1 MHGARRSLLPVN
13 WPSDAPAVNPARPE
27 SPASANCQLLYF
39 TTYSLTADGAL
50 LAAITNAYSS
60 HPEGASL
67 ARIDRATGRMEPL
80 AEFPGP
86 ALQSY
91 PYFARPRSADPREDY
106 LFNGTV
112 ATHGL
117 NKSSPCL
124 HPASGNLF
132 FVWGRADGWGQLDCV
147 NLRTGGRRAVAEIPP
162 DRTVGYCHLDAAGE
176 HVLLSLADHRI
187 LGFGERRSG
196 NREMSENYA
205 RLGLTTQIAEVEV
218 ASGRLAVRWE
228 EPAWVTHIQY
238 HPRRRD
244 VILYNHEWT
253 WPLGLERIWLKGD
266 GAPRVQ
272 VRRAD
277 RPIQFRRSPDLGLD
291 DVAHEVWQE
300 DGRAVIYH
308 GVKWDGGPY
317 PDQFVGRAPVDP
329 DLPLREISIPPG
341 VASFY
346 GHFFPSRQGDF
357 VITDAI
363 ADETGVARRRGNLI
377 SRLNLDWES
386 GQMEVVPLC
395 ASDTSW
401 LTQDNH
407 PHPVLS
413 PDQREVLFTSDR
425 SGVRQI
431 YSVPSVP

>member
-1 MHGARRSLLPVN
+1 M
-13 WPSDAPAVNPARPE
+13 NPARPE

-39 TTYSLTADGAL
+39 TTYSLTADGTL
-50 LAAITNAYSS
+50 LAAITNAYSP
-60 HPEGASL
+60 HPAGASL

-91 PYFARPRSADPREDY
+91 PYFARPRSTDPKEDY
-106 LFNGTV
+106 LYNGPV
-112 ATHGL
+112 APHGL

-124 HPASGNLF
+124 HSASGNLY
-132 FVWGRADGWGQLDCV
+132 FVWGRADGWGQLDGV
-147 NLRTGGRRAVAEIPP
+147 NLRTGARRAVAEIPP
-162 DRTVGYCHLDAAGE
+162 DRTVGYCHLDASGE

-187 LGFGERRSG
+187 LEFGERRTG

-205 RLGLTTQIAEVEV
+205 RLGLTTQVAEVEV
-218 ASGRLAVRWE
+218 ATGRLTVRWE
-228 EPAWVTHIQY
+228 EPAWVTHVQY

-253 WPLGLERIWLKGD
+253 WPLGLERIWLKAD
-266 GAPRVQ
+266 GASRVQ
-272 VRRAD
+272 VRRAG
-277 RPIQFRRSPDLGLD
+277 RPIRFRQSPDLGLD

-300 DGRAVIYH
+300 DGDAVIYH
-308 GVKWDGGPY
+308 GVRWDGGTY
-317 PDQFVGRAPVDP
+317 PEQFVGRAPVDP
-329 DLPLREISIPPG
+329 GAPLREISIPASA
-341 VASFY
+341 ASFY

-363 ADETGVARRRGNLI
+363 ADEAGVTRRRGNLI
-377 SRLNLDWES
+377 SRLNLDWEH
-386 GQMEVVPLC
+386 GRMEVVPLC

-431 YSVPSVP
+431 YSV